1 LTVFGGE
8 IAEMARESPEDF
20 QNTCAARLSK
30 ALNYAGFKIPKGTA
44 HTFLGGDGNYYFL
57 QAKAMVD
64 YISKRLWRAP
74 TLLKKN
80 HHLNNAAYFQE
91 GFGRGVTGHLDI
103 MFRQKAAHEFYR
115 YPGLTTTY
123 W

>member
-1 LTVFGGE
+1 MTVFGGE

-57 QAKAMVD
+57 QAKAMAD
-64 YISKRLWRAP
+64 YISKRLWGAL
-74 TLLKKN
+74 TLLKKKSPSEQCSLFSRRFWKRCN
-80 HHLNNAAYFQE
+80 RA
-91 GFGRGVTGHLDI
+91 
-103 MFRQKAAHEFYR
+103 FRYNV
-115 YPGLTTTY
+115 
-123 W
+123 